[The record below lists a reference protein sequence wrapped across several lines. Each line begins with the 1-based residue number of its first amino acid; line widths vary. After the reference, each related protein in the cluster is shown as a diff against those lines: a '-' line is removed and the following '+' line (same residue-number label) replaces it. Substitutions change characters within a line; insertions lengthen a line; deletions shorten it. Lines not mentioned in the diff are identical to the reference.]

1 MGSGGY
7 FPGVKLPK
15 TEADNSPPSTA
26 EVKNAWSCTSTSP
39 YNFVA
44 RTRADFYLSYFLVL
58 SASVSFLYSSSA
70 SLPTI
75 FSDAMN
81 ILVPQNTRQTIM
93 FSNKAITK
101 DTIFKDRIKK
111 LHEVLQGSK
120 NWRLRLKRKH
130 QNTKVK

>member
-44 RTRADFYLSYFLVL
+44 RTRADFHLSYFLVL

-120 NWRLRLKRKH
+120 N
-130 QNTKVK
+130 